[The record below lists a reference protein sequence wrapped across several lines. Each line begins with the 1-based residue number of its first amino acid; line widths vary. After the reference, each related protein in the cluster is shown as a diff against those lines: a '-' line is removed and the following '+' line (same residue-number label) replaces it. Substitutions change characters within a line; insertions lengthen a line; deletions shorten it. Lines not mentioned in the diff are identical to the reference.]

1 MQNKSNI
8 NAEQM
13 QHNAE
18 QKYHYKHQRINVKQL
33 THDVAQKPSR
43 CCPETGPYFGHSMPA
58 VWATST
64 QHMGCRCPA
73 RGL

>member
-33 THDVAQKPSR
+33 THDVAHRNRHDVAQKLVDL
-43 CCPETGPYFGHSMPA
+43 Y
-58 VWATST
+58 
-64 QHMGCRCPA
+64 
-73 RGL
+73 